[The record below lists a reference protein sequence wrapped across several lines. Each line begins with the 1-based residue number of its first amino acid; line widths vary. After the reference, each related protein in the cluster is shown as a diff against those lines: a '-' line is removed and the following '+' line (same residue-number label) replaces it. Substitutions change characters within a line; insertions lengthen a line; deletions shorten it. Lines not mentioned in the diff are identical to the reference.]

1 MLKEERFDRLLS
13 ILAENEFVTVKTLSE
28 KLNVS
33 MPTIR
38 RDLAELADQNR
49 LQRSHGG
56 AMRLDEKRST
66 TPVDFRRSVNAKEKA
81 IIARAAVR
89 FLRSNSVVF
98 IDASTTAAHI
108 IDYLEGF
115 RDLIVITNSLMS
127 AAHLQ
132 SQGIRTYCLGGEV
145 ISSSIAVGGRI
156 ATEAASNFNIDLMFF
171 SSYGVN
177 DQGMIV
183 DTSEKENELRRYILQ
198 HADTS
203 VFLCD
208 KSKFGKSSVFN
219 FASLNEVDY
228 MITNG
233 DVPEHYPTARKEII
247 LAR

>member
-1 MLKEERFDRLLS
+1 MLKEERFQKLLN

-28 KLNVS
+28 KLHVS

-38 RDLAELADQNR
+38 RDLAELADQNQ

-56 AMRLDEKRST
+56 AMRLDEQYAT
-66 TPVDFRRSVNAKEKA
+66 TPLDFRRSINAKEKA
-81 IIARAAVR
+81 AIAKAAVR
-89 FLRSNSVVF
+89 FLRSNCVIF
-98 IDASTTAAHI
+98 IDASTTAAHL
-108 IDYLEGF
+108 IDYLDGF
-115 RDLIVITNSLMS
+115 RDLIVITNSLMF

-132 SQGIRTYCLGGEV
+132 SRGIRTYCLGGEV
-145 ISSSIAVGGRI
+145 ISSSVAVGGRI
-156 ATEAASNFNIDLMFF
+156 ATEAASNFNIDIMFF

-177 DQGMIV
+177 DQGMVV

-198 HADTS
+198 HAGTS

-208 KSKFGKSSVFN
+208 KSKFGKNAVFN
-219 FASLNEVDY
+219 FASLDHVDY

-233 DVPEHYPTARKEII
+233 EVPEQYPRVRREVI